1 MEYIFECEFCFNRT
15 EIKVEEEHQIPK
27 YCPLCGESPEIET
40 DEEELLFDS
49 CLLYTS
55 DAADE

>member
-1 MEYIFECEFCFNRT
+1 MDRVREDLVEYIFECEFCFNRT

-49 CLLYTS
+49 
-55 DAADE
+55 